1 MRWREPNRGAQRRG
15 DRRGGANS
23 SSIVRNGQPAYEERM
38 AGPYI
43 VDMASSAADA
53 TSARLTATPKMR
65 RAPTSKL
72 EQYILPGFLAAA
84 TCAALVERIDAGVR
98 PSTIA
103 DDNGDAGFRTSST
116 CDLDHHDPFV
126 RALNAQL
133 HDLTGIPQRFGEPL
147 QGQRYDVGEEF
158 KAHTDFF
165 TPDGADWNEYCA
177 VPGQRTWTLM
187 VYLNQPD
194 AGGAT
199 RFLATGK
206 LHKPEIGKLLAWNNV
221 GADGQ
226 SNEATLHHGMKVRK
240 GRKYIITKWF
250 RERAWPWNPGDVD

>member
-1 MRWREPNRGAQRRG
+1 MT
-15 DRRGGANS
+15 
-23 SSIVRNGQPAYEERM
+23 
-38 AGPYI
+38 GPYI
-43 VDMASSAADA
+43 VDMASSSADMA
-53 TSARLTATPKMR
+53 SARLAAVPQIR

-72 EQYILPGFLAAA
+72 EQYTLPGFLGAS
-84 TCAALVERIDAGVR
+84 TCAELMHRIDAGVR

-103 DDNGDAGFRTSST
+103 DDNGDTGFRTSST
-116 CDLDHHDPFV
+116 CDLDHNDPV
-126 RALNAQL
+126 IRALNARL
-133 HDLTGIPQRFGEPL
+133 HALTGIPQRFGEPL

-165 TPDGADWNEYCA
+165 TPDGPDWETFCA

-187 VYLNQPD
+187 VYLNRPD

-206 LHKPEIGKLLAWNNV
+206 LHKPETGKLLIWNNV
-221 GADGQ
+221 SADGQ
-226 SNEATLHHGMKVRK
+226 SNESTLHHGMKVRK

-250 RERAWPWNPGDVD
+250 RERPWPWNPGDVD